1 MKPKTST
8 IKLLYI
14 DNANTAHRLTLDEF
28 ITRFNA
34 GAINADAGY
43 ITKTAQP
50 MTPDL
55 DDLYASDPDEPYWNK

>member
-1 MKPKTST
+1 MKTKTST

-43 ITKTAQP
+43 VSRIPA
-50 MTPDL
+50 
-55 DDLYASDPDEPYWNK
+55 

>member
-1 MKPKTST
+1 MKTKTST

-34 GAINADAGY
+34 GAINADAVFPSP
-43 ITKTAQP
+43 AVLSWQVF
-50 MTPDL
+50 
-55 DDLYASDPDEPYWNK
+55 NHQ